1 MLNGE
6 KNNYLFNAGVALAIG
21 LIVSAL
27 IFGWFYSRN
36 KRSEEA
42 ITVTGSAKKR
52 ITSDLVVWSADVSAE
67 SATLTDAFKQ
77 IADGTPKLKQYLV
90 HGDHAPTPS
99 HFRASLTATSRRK
112 S

>member
-1 MLNGE
+1 MLLTSIWTVVSHTRETCKTSCKTSTLHRSISTGSGGPEIMLNGE

-21 LIVSAL
+21 LIASSL

-52 ITSDLVVWSADVSAE
+52 ITSDLVVWSAGVSAE
-67 SATLTDAFKQ
+67 SGK
-77 IADGTPKLKQYLV
+77 I
-90 HGDHAPTPS
+90 
-99 HFRASLTATSRRK
+99 R
-112 S
+112 